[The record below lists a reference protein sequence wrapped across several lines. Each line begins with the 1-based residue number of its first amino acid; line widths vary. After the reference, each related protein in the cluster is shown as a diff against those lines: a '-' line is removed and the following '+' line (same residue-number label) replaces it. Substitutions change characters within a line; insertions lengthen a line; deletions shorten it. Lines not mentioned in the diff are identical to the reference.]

1 MGKQV
6 IAVAVAVIGIALEV
20 FIATLDVW
28 FPDIP
33 HIKIR
38 IGG

>member
-1 MGKQV
+1 MNKNA
-6 IAVAVAVIGIALEV
+6 IALAVAVIGIALEV
-20 FIATLDVW
+20 FLASLDFW

-33 HIKIR
+33 HLKIN

>member
-1 MGKQV
+1 MSKNV
-6 IAVAVAVIGIALEV
+6 IALAVAVIGIALEI

-28 FPDIP
+28 FDIP